1 MALVLGVVGLSVWA
15 ADDDRPVENANRF
28 RMATPA
34 DPDLPTLFLV
44 GDSTVK
50 CGTKGQRGWGEEIG
64 KYLDPARVNLV
75 NHAIGGRSSRTFIT
89 EGRWETTLSQMK
101 PGDYV
106 IIQFGHND
114 GGPLNDDSRARGSIR
129 GAGDEVEEIDNLL
142 TKKREIVRTY
152 GAYLR
157 QYINDARARGATP
170 YLCTQVPRKMW
181 ERDGTRII
189 RPDDGHV
196 VWARRVAAEED
207 ATLLDLYEAVASAYD
222 SLGPDGVEPFFADA
236 RTHTT
241 VNGADFTARIVVGLL
256 EGLPDSPW
264 PEVISEAAEEISA
277 IPQ

>member
-1 MALVLGVVGLSVWA
+1 MALVLGVLGLSVWA

-114 GGPLNDDSRARGSIR
+114 GGPLNDASRARGSIR
-129 GAGDEVEEIDNLL
+129 GTGNEVEEIDNLL

>member
-28 RMATPA
+28 RMAAPA

>member
-1 MALVLGVVGLSVWA
+1 MALVLGVVGISVWA

-64 KYLDPARVNLV
+64 KYLDPTRVNLV

-129 GAGDEVEEIDNLL
+129 GTGDEVEEIDNLL

-157 QYINDARARGATP
+157 QYINDARAKGATP

-222 SLGPDGVEPFFADA
+222 ALGPDGVEPFFADA

>member
-1 MALVLGVVGLSVWA
+1 MALVLGVVGISVWA

-64 KYLDPARVNLV
+64 KYLDPTRVNLV

-129 GAGDEVEEIDNLL
+129 GTGDEVEEIDNLL

-157 QYINDARARGATP
+157 QYINDARAKGATP